1 MTKES
6 RVVAVSATA
15 HFLTHMNMLIF
26 PAIVLPFSREMG
38 LAPSDVFPLG
48 FMMYFLYGA
57 FALPAGYFADHWS
70 NVGILRICM
79 LGMGFSSILAGFSTN
94 VTDFT
99 VSLAL
104 LGFFCGLYHPAGLG
118 LIAHEIEKQGAAHGT
133 NGIFGNLGLGSAPF
147 IAGLTLM
154 IADWRFVFFVTGFSA
169 IAGFLLTFLLA
180 FKERDRA
187 IPHENKNRD
196 EKENGV
202 LPYFILLCVIMTIA
216 GLTYRA
222 NMTAMPPYFEQS
234 AGDILQLIVTV
245 AGNENSANA
254 ISGSS
259 AILVSSIFLFSMAGQ
274 YAGGHIADRLDL
286 RVAYIIAFLCGI
298 PFVASM
304 AFFGGWGLYIASA
317 GYAFFSLGLQPV
329 ENSLVSRFV
338 PEKWL
343 STAYGIK
350 FTLTFGLGSIAV
362 WQVAIFDKTWG
373 LGWLYVALTV
383 QTLLMAVLACVL
395 LVFSK
400 ERFPRLANKN
410 EL

>member
-1 MTKES
+1 LTRES
-6 RVVAVSATA
+6 RVTAVSATA

-26 PAIVLPFSREMG
+26 PAIVLPFSREME

-48 FMMYFLYGA
+48 FIMYFLYGA

-79 LGMGFSSILAGFSTN
+79 LGMGFSSLLAGFSTDVN
-94 VTDFT
+94 DFT

-104 LGFFCGLYHPAGLG
+104 LGLFCGLYHPAGLG
-118 LIAHEIEKQGAAHGT
+118 LIAHEIEEQGAAHGT
-133 NGIFGNLGLGSAPF
+133 NGIFGNFGLASAPF

-154 IADWRFVFFVTGFSA
+154 MADWRFVFFVTGSCA
-169 IAGFLLTFLLA
+169 IAGFLLTFILT
-180 FKERDRA
+180 FKERNRTLPQD
-187 IPHENKNRD
+187 NKTRN

-222 NMTAMPPYFEQS
+222 NMTAMPPYFEQN
-234 AGDILQLIVTV
+234 ADGILQLIGTF
-245 AGNENSANA
+245 AGNENSANTL
-254 ISGSS
+254 SGS
-259 AILVSSIFLFSMAGQ
+259 AALLVSTIFLFSMAGQ
-274 YAGGHIADRLDL
+274 YAGGHVADRLDL
-286 RVAYIIAFLCGI
+286 RVAYVIAFLGGI

-304 AFFGGWGLYIASA
+304 AFFSGWCLYIASA

-329 ENSLVSRFV
+329 ENSLVSKFV
-338 PEKWL
+338 PKKWL

-362 WQVAIFDKTWG
+362 LQVATLERTWG
-373 LGWLYVALTV
+373 LDWLYIVLAL
-383 QTLLMAVLACVL
+383 QTLLMAMLAYLLL
-395 LVFSK
+395 LVSRT
-400 ERFPRLANKN
+400 RFPWLANKSKS
-410 EL
+410 

>member
-1 MTKES
+1 
-6 RVVAVSATA
+6 
-15 HFLTHMNMLIF
+15 MLIF

-38 LAPSDVFPLG
+38 LAPSNVFPLG

-79 LGMGFSSILAGFSTN
+79 LGMGFSSILAGFSTG
-94 VTDFT
+94 VGDFT

-104 LGFFCGLYHPAGLG
+104 LGLFCGLYHPAGLG
-118 LIAHEIEKQGAAHGT
+118 LIAHEIEEQGAAHGT
-133 NGIFGNLGLGSAPF
+133 NGIFGNFGLASAPF

-154 IADWRFVFFVTGFSA
+154 IADWRFVFFVTGSCA
-169 IAGFLLTFLLA
+169 IAGFLLTFIFT

-187 IPHENKNRD
+187 VPQDNNNRD
-196 EKENGV
+196 EKENRV

-222 NMTAMPPYFEQS
+222 NMTAMPPYFEQNANS
-234 AGDILQLIVTV
+234 ILQLIGAV

-254 ISGSS
+254 ISGS
-259 AILVSSIFLFSMAGQ
+259 AALLVSSIFLFSMAGQ
-274 YAGGHIADRLDL
+274 YVGGHVADRFDL
-286 RVAYIIAFLCGI
+286 RVAYIIAFLGGI

-304 AFFGGWGLYIASA
+304 AFFSGWGLYIASA

-329 ENSLVSRFV
+329 ENSLVSKFV
-338 PEKWL
+338 PKKWL

-350 FTLTFGLGSIAV
+350 FTLTFGLGSVAV
-362 WQVAIFDKTWG
+362 WQVAILDKTWG
-373 LGWLYVALTV
+373 LGWLYIALAF
-383 QTLLMAVLACVL
+383 QTLLMTILAYL
-395 LVFSK
+395 LLASSK
-400 ERFPRLANKN
+400 GRFPWLGNKS